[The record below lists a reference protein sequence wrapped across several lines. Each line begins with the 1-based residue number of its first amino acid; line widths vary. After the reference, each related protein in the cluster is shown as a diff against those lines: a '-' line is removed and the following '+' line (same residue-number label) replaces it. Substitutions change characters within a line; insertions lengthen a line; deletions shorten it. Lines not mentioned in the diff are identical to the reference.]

1 MAELGWADLF
11 MPGTWLKMYR
21 KAEELK
27 RPKASKGAMQELA
40 RKMSPSG
47 DENDAVQ
54 PFDRRG
60 RLGRVWWGGPHRE
73 TNEHAD
79 RFNQGS
85 PSGQLPLL
93 AHWS

>member
-1 MAELGWADLF
+1 MAGLGWAHLF
-11 MPGTWLKMYR
+11 MLAKWLKMYR
-21 KAEELK
+21 KVEALK
-27 RPKASKGAMQELA
+27 RSEALKGATQALA

-47 DENDAVQ
+47 VEYGAVQ
-54 PFDRRG
+54 HFDRRS
-60 RLGRVWWGGPHRE
+60 RLGRVGWGRPHRE